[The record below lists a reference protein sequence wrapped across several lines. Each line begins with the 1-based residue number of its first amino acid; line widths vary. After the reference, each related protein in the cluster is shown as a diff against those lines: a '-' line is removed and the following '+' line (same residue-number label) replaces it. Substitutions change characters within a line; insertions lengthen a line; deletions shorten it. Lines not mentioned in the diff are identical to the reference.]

1 MSHGLIPN
9 SKYLPNHPTEY
20 EAYFSAHLLHELFLF
35 SFIWYFC
42 VGSEKVQS
50 RVRLLCLLYKTI
62 LPWGMARRK
71 LKGWGSLAN
80 SFIPLPLISAFC
92 IKKQREEEE
101 EQRSIQSSH
110 SQGLRTVDLTWI
122 MIPFSLYSA
131 CSALENV
138 HTKAWSKKEKHL
150 RTWFS
155 VRANSLRF
163 QRTPQGAYLL
173 HLKMQQ
179 FVLMGVR
186 TSFLGLGR
194 APAMRRNISFV
205 ISTYLGPLIID
216 TLPGGSSA
224 LSRAPTV
231 PKIYG

>member
-101 EQRSIQSSH
+101 EQRSRLNILEEYL
-110 SQGLRTVDLTWI
+110 GTVKYDKVCWSRKTEICYFFMQVNFVVCLKV
-122 MIPFSLYSA
+122 
-131 CSALENV
+131 LEIFF
-138 HTKAWSKKEKHL
+138 L
-150 RTWFS
+150 
-155 VRANSLRF
+155 L
-163 QRTPQGAYLL
+163 LL
-173 HLKMQQ
+173 HL
-179 FVLMGVR
+179 
-186 TSFLGLGR
+186 
-194 APAMRRNISFV
+194 
-205 ISTYLGPLIID
+205 
-216 TLPGGSSA
+216 SSA
-224 LSRAPTV
+224 RLF
-231 PKIYG
+231 